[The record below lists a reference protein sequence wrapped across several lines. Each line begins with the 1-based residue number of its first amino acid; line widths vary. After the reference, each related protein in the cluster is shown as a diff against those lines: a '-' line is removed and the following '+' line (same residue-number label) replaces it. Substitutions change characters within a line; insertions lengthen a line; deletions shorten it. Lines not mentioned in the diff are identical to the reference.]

1 MNALRSLRAQ
11 LAAAIL
17 TALALGLGL
26 LLIMAG
32 NQMSRMTM
40 EAFIHEQQA
49 QALALANTFPEA
61 FERQSAQQL
70 LGAWM
75 ARRNQLQ
82 GDFTTDTNVNLFTTR
97 GVLVVSSSS
106 NGRLVVDNA
115 RVLSGNVVSTVIDGR
130 LYTAVP
136 VVHEGRD
143 VLGTLQLDTSTA
155 PVNNRLFSRW
165 LALIGAA
172 AGALV
177 LAFAIAMWVAAQLT
191 RPLSQLRGVAQQM
204 AEGQLHA
211 RVAIDDTVN
220 ELAAVGAMFNHMA
233 ERIEQTVQQQRDFV
247 ANASHEL
254 RAPLASI
261 KIRAEALASQNVGGM
276 RAQQYAAEIND
287 DVSQLAD
294 LVGNLLQLSR
304 VEGGAFTLPTQP
316 LNVLDELQA
325 CVRAATPRLA
335 QRHQHFESQLA
346 DDIPNLYLQPND
358 LTLMVGNLLDN
369 AIKYTPEGGCVS
381 LAVAWHAHALEI
393 AVKDS
398 GEGIPPSDLPRISER
413 FFRVDRAHTREV
425 PGVGLG
431 LALVAAVVRQYNG
444 TFQVT
449 SSGVPGEGTQ
459 AYIELPGMPAT

>member
-97 GVLVVSSSS
+97 GALVVSSSS

-143 VLGTLQLDTSTA
+143 VLGTLQARYL
-155 PVNNRLFSRW
+155 NR
-165 LALIGAA
+165 
-172 AGALV
+172 
-177 LAFAIAMWVAAQLT
+177 
-191 RPLSQLRGVAQQM
+191 
-204 AEGQLHA
+204 A
-211 RVAIDDTVN
+211 R
-220 ELAAVGAMFNHMA
+220 
-233 ERIEQTVQQQRDFV
+233 Q
-247 ANASHEL
+247 
-254 RAPLASI
+254 
-261 KIRAEALASQNVGGM
+261 
-276 RAQQYAAEIND
+276 
-287 DVSQLAD
+287 
-294 LVGNLLQLSR
+294 
-304 VEGGAFTLPTQP
+304 
-316 LNVLDELQA
+316 
-325 CVRAATPRLA
+325 
-335 QRHQHFESQLA
+335 
-346 DDIPNLYLQPND
+346 
-358 LTLMVGNLLDN
+358 
-369 AIKYTPEGGCVS
+369 
-381 LAVAWHAHALEI
+381 
-393 AVKDS
+393 
-398 GEGIPPSDLPRISER
+398 
-413 FFRVDRAHTREV
+413 
-425 PGVGLG
+425 
-431 LALVAAVVRQYNG
+431 
-444 TFQVT
+444 
-449 SSGVPGEGTQ
+449 
-459 AYIELPGMPAT
+459 